1 MGETLSKEITYAACT
16 EVCSTKHNGPEQAF
30 FTKEGKGV
38 EVPHDPHG
46 MTFLAPQ
53 GPQSGSSGRAGY
65 RLSSSGR
72 LHRTSTLRSPRSDD
86 AQILGPAM
94 QEIII
99 PRLSLEPALHDRG
112 TETSSRFVNA
122 V

>member
-1 MGETLSKEITYAACT
+1 MGETLSKQITYAACT
-16 EVCSTKHNGPEQAF
+16 EVCSTTHNVPEQAF

-38 EVPHDPHG
+38 EVPHAPPG

-53 GPQSGSSGRAGY
+53 GPQSGSSERAGD

-72 LHRTSTLRSPRSDD
+72 LHHTSALRTPDSDD

-99 PRLSLEPALHDRG
+99 PRLSLEPARRRL
-112 TETSSRFVNA
+112 SSTVM
-122 V
+122 